1 MLVYSSD
8 VLVYSSDVVDSS
20 VDVTVTVLLG
30 TMMVTTPPLLG
41 VMVVNALYVKSVS
54 VELEL

>member
-1 MLVYSSD
+1 
-8 VLVYSSDVVDSS
+8 VLVYSSDVVGSS

-41 VMVVNALYVKSVS
+41 VIVVNALNVKSVS